1 MSAISMASF
10 SDSIETPFLVRKSP
24 GMELAF
30 KIVISSVVGLK
41 FQVSG
46 QPTVDAFAGS

>member
-1 MSAISMASF
+1 MI
-10 SDSIETPFLVRKSP
+10 LVRKSSD
-24 GMELAF
+24 MELAF

-46 QPTVDAFAGS
+46 QPTVAALTGT